1 LIVRAVRGLTV
12 EWSCLL
18 VLLLV
23 LLVRAPALKALVD
36 EDCRGCREYKRAST
50 SQRHHSWLLIHIPS
64 QAHSHHKV
72 FILRFVA
79 RSDRSYGSKEDYY
92 LSAFQI
98 AQARSPLDPQIQIR
112 GPSPHHPQPGP
123 FLARSTSSD
132 CLKSSSLPHSSHT
145 TSNLLLRLFARY
157 FLLPRR
163 TDILHHVC
171 QS

>member
-1 LIVRAVRGLTV
+1 M
-12 EWSCLL
+12 
-18 VLLLV
+18 LLL
-23 LLVRAPALKALVD
+23 LLLLLAPALKTLVD
-36 EDCRGCREYKRAST
+36 KDCRGRREYKRAST

-145 TSNLLLRLFARY
+145 TSNLLPFICAIHFTPPSHRY
-157 FLLPRR
+157 PPSCLP
-163 TDILHHVC
+163 ILTSQRMTPTEVHRSHL
-171 QS
+171 

>member
-1 LIVRAVRGLTV
+1 
-12 EWSCLL
+12 

-23 LLVRAPALKALVD
+23 LLVRAPALKTLVD

>member
-1 LIVRAVRGLTV
+1 MTAGDGKNIKSVNVSASPLLIPDTYPV
-12 EWSCLL
+12 S
-18 VLLLV
+18 
-23 LLVRAPALKALVD
+23 
-36 EDCRGCREYKRAST
+36 ST
-50 SQRHHSWLLIHIPS
+50 SPPQS
-64 QAHSHHKV
+64 V
-72 FILRFVA
+72 CFFVV
-79 RSDRSYGSKEDYY
+79 RSDRSYRSKEDCS
-92 LSAFQI
+92 LSVFQI

-157 FLLPRR
+157 ILLPRR